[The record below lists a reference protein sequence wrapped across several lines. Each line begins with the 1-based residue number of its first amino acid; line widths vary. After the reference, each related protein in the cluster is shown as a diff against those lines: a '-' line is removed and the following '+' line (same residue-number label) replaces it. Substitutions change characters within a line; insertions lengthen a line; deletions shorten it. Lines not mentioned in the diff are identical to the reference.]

1 MDVKKKAVILIG
13 HGSRAIGADD
23 DMEKVS
29 AELRGRLGVTVETCR
44 LEGRGTMFA
53 EAFEK
58 CAATGAR
65 EVLVIPYFLHFGA
78 HLRRDIPK
86 LMLENLKKYPEIN
99 LVLGKHLGFDEAL
112 VDLVAK
118 RIKESEGVDDIR
130 HSSRA
135 SLDGKPEKKAATET
149 DA

>member
-1 MDVKKKAVILIG
+1 
-13 HGSRAIGADD
+13 
-23 DMEKVS
+23 
-29 AELRGRLGVTVETCR
+29 
-44 LEGRGTMFA
+44 
-53 EAFEK
+53 
-58 CAATGAR
+58 
-65 EVLVIPYFLHFGA
+65 VLVIPYFLHFGA